1 MIVIQDLDYNNVTDF
16 ENQYREYLKDHIQNV
31 NRSWNEFLKPSLLK
45 NLEDFDLIE
54 DDLSDIDEVILNHD
68 ASKYSDEEFEGY
80 RQWWYPVDDSLK
92 DEVPYNQA
100 WNHHQKVNPH
110 HWRYWLLVR
119 DGGDLTPLD
128 MPFKYV
134 CDADVVGLPYI
145 HIEAK
150 NQEKMYLYDWIE
162 QAKRDTKANDEERLP
177 AVFHKKNNAEILVTM
192 TFDDFMKL
200 YREFESSMTLRRD

>member
-1 MIVIQDLDYNNVTDF
+1 MIIIQDLDYNNITDL

-54 DDLSDIDEVILNHD
+54 DDLSDIDKLVLSHD
-68 ASKYSDEEFEGY
+68 ASKYSDKEFEGY

-92 DEVPYNQA
+92 DEVHYNQS
-100 WNHHQKVNPH
+100 WNRHQKVNPH
-110 HWRYWLLVR
+110 HWQYWLLVR

-134 CDADVVGLPYI
+134 CEMICDWHSFSKKDPESTA
-145 HIEAK
+145 
-150 NQEKMYLYDWIE
+150 YDWY
-162 QAKRDTKANDEERLP
+162 QKNRNVMKLSDRTRALVERLIEFVKLP
-177 AVFHKKNNAEILVTM
+177 LV
-192 TFDDFMKL
+192 
-200 YREFESSMTLRRD
+200 